1 MNSSSRNVAIGLAV
15 LLIGGF
21 VFVSLSAYST
31 YRTATKRLGEFRE
44 LGVSKNPTAQFEAL
58 RRKYGTKLR
67 PLGRC
72 TQHLCQYEID
82 LSNQSVAALRMVPY
96 AEMNI
101 WFTVYDGSLQVAM
114 LEDRTAL
121 KERNSPVIHVQQG
134 MCSHG
139 CGVRFDVNPDGTTRE
154 MWNGIVEFDARA
166 NSEQRDA
173 ALALNLGCFARLGGC
188 KDIIDLLPT
197 IWAHTGSEQIS
208 SRWVGLAQELE
219 ESHGFV
225 SPDDF

>member
-1 MNSSSRNVAIGLAV
+1 MASRAANAQPKMLVENATKFYATKSGSVTTVMSGRFTITGGSGSPLPQITSAQAEGKRLFVSGQNFQMGAVVTVNGDPQKTVNQDDFSHQLFCKKAAKFIPFDTPVSLAV
-15 LLIGGF
+15 
-21 VFVSLSAYST
+21 
-31 YRTATKRLGEFRE
+31 
-44 LGVSKNPTAQFEAL
+44 
-58 RRKYGTKLR
+58 
-67 PLGRC
+67 
-72 TQHLCQYEID
+72 
-82 LSNQSVAALRMVPY
+82 
-96 AEMNI
+96 
-101 WFTVYDGSLQVAM
+101 
-114 LEDRTAL
+114 
-121 KERNSPVIHVQQG
+121 
-134 MCSHG
+134 
-139 CGVRFDVNPDGTTRE
+139 VNPDGTTRE

-225 SPDDF
+225 SPGDF

>member
-1 MNSSSRNVAIGLAV
+1 MNR
-15 LLIGGF
+15 
-21 VFVSLSAYST
+21 
-31 YRTATKRLGEFRE
+31 RTA
-44 LGVSKNPTAQFEAL
+44 
-58 RRKYGTKLR
+58 
-67 PLGRC
+67 PL
-72 TQHLCQYEID
+72 TSNYERDTI
-82 LSNQSVAALRMVPY
+82 
-96 AEMNI
+96 
-101 WFTVYDGSLQVAM
+101 

-208 SRWVGLAQELE
+208 SRGWDLHKSWKSHTGLCRRTISDFLIL
-219 ESHGFV
+219 V
-225 SPDDF
+225 SRR